1 MSSVRCPSIALLCVF
16 YGLVIGLRSFDL
28 IIEKIESYVQ
38 GEQIGVVRVQT
49 DDGAEGWGQLS
60 PFNADIAAMVLH
72 RQIAPFA
79 LGRDAHDLDGLVD
92 GVMEETYKFP
102 GSYVCRALTGLETA
116 LWDLQGKVAGKS
128 VCELLGGKP
137 RPFPVYGS
145 SMRRDITPEEEADR
159 LARLRDRHGYGA
171 FKVRVGKKTGHDQDQ
186 WPGRTEALAPAVR
199 KAVGDDVTL
208 LADGNSCFTP
218 ARAIEVGKLLE
229 DHNFGHFE
237 EPCPYWE
244 LEWTAQVAAA
254 LEIPIAGGEQ
264 DYDLQQWR
272 RIIAMH
278 CVDIAQPDIC
288 YIGGMTRALRV
299 ARMAAEA
306 GLPCVPHS
314 ANHSL
319 VTVFTLHMMGA
330 IPNAGP
336 HVEFSIE
343 PQHWVRDLYSP
354 LLEVNDGKVSIPDGP
369 GWGVALN
376 PEWLS
381 KADRRVSER

>member
-1 MSSVRCPSIALLCVF
+1 MNIH
-16 YGLVIGLRSFDL
+16 
-28 IIEKIESYVQ
+28 KIESYVQ

-116 LWDLQGKVAGKS
+116 LWDLHGKVAGKS

-145 SMRRDITPEEEADR
+145 SMRRDITPEEEAER
-159 LARLRDRHGYGA
+159 LARLRDWHGYSA

-229 DHNFGHFE
+229 DYNFGHFE

-254 LEIPIAGGEQ
+254 LELPIAGGEQ

-272 RIIAMH
+272 RIITMQ

-299 ARMAAEA
+299 ARMAAQA

-354 LLEVNDGKVSIPDGP
+354 VLEVNDGKVMIPDGP
-369 GWGVALN
+369 GWGVTLN

-381 KADRRVSER
+381 KAERRVSER